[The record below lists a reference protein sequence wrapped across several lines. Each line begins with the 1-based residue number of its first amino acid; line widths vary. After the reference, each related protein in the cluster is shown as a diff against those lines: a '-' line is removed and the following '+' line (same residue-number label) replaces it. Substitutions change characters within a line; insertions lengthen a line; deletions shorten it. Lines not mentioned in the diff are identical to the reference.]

1 MRKHWF
7 PLAAVL
13 LLAVCSAGAEPQ
25 PYKNFKVTVFIPVQ
39 IVERMGHDPAWME
52 SSWNEIS
59 SRLHVDKVFIENYR
73 SGTMADDATLDR
85 VKQFFQSHGV
95 EKRFPSRRRGISTSS
110 SSTTFFSI
118 TPRPTP
124 ISPPR
129 ATAPGM
135 SSACG

>member
-95 EKRFPSRRRGISTSS
+95 EVAGGMAWLGPGGAGGGGSGPKRNTS
-110 SSTTFFSI
+110 I
-118 TPRPTP
+118 PTASNAA
-124 ISPPR
+124 IV
-129 ATAPGM
+129 A
-135 SSACG
+135 